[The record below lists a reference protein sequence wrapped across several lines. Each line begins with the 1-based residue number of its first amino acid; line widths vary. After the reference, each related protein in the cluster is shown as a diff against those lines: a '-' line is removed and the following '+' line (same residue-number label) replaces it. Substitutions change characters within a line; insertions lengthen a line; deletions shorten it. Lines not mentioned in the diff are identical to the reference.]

1 MKTDRR
7 WMQWILIE
15 SAKPSVALP
24 WHRAMRQPK
33 APHLTIGSN
42 DHDVA
47 T

>member
-15 SAKPSVALP
+15 SAKPSVVLP

-33 APHLTIGSN
+33 VRHLTIGS
-42 DHDVA
+42 DDQGVA